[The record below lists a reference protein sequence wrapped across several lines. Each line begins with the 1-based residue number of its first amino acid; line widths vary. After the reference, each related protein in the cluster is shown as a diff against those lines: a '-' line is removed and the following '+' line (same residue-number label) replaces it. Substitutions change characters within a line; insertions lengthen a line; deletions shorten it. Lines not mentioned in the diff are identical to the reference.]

1 MMANKRN
8 STIQSDPTE
17 VYGVIVNKA
26 VENLRE
32 DSTKQAQS
40 EANESDRRQK
50 IATAAYYRAARR
62 GFGGGYEMQD
72 WLEAEMEINDTSQ
85 SRGGVVY

>member
-1 MMANKRN
+1 MMANKLN

-17 VYGVIVNKA
+17 VSGVILNK
-26 VENLRE
+26 VVKNLRE
-32 DSTKQAQS
+32 DSTKQSQS
-40 EANESDRRQK
+40 ETNESDRQQK

-62 GFGGGYEMQD
+62 GFEGGHEMQD

-85 SRGGVVY
+85 SPGGC